1 MRTVNVIQPDKKKER
16 VLARKMLSLL
26 ETRTRK

>member
-1 MRTVNVIQPDKKKER
+1 MRTVNVIQPDTKER